1 MLLEKLKVRNFRQ
14 FYGDQELTFS
24 TDEKKNVTVIHGR
37 NGGGKTALR
46 NAITWCLYGELDKDL
61 DMPDKL
67 INFAFVDESGS
78 TCRVE
83 LEVLYEGD
91 RYHIQRQLPFPNS
104 PTKFSINKI
113 YDDGKHDPID
123 NPDNFVNSILPKDM
137 SEHFFFHGESKA
149 PKTEDKRKVRQAIR
163 DILGFAFAE
172 QAVEDLIKI
181 KKKQSRALQEKLKE
195 NQKLTSLNNERVATR
210 ELLEGIESE
219 RGSLKTE
226 IENAQSKLSELRKK
240 IDQSGH
246 KQAKE
251 NQHQRLI
258 AINSQKQV
266 EADIKEIE
274 GEKRQLVQKYGW
286 AIFGYKLAQEGL
298 DFIDEST
305 MKGRIPAPYEAVF
318 VNDLLGQELCICGR
332 ELKENSIESDRV
344 KSLLETANTGLI
356 TQRVQKA
363 RGVADKLTDQAR
375 EFLREYSGVEKR
387 LSAKNK
393 SLRDLELQIKS
404 LGDDTKEIDHKEVS
418 SWQEQLE
425 QTEKLLNSLNQKLG
439 QTTYRANELAEKIKK
454 ITNELKIEGVNS
466 AVQLRLER
474 YEQFVEKLIIKCQSR
489 MESYEDSARGA
500 LISRIN
506 DILAAYTRSE
516 RKAILGKNFDLEL
529 RMLDKDGKVGQIA
542 PKSTGEA
549 NLINLAFV
557 SALVRFAQDRMSAKG
572 EFLIGGTVA
581 PFVMDA
587 PFGQLDPE
595 YKAATAEFVPELARQ
610 VVLFVSPAQFNDVV
624 EEKMRPKIGQEYY
637 VKKLS
642 TKKNGPTD
650 ELDIN
655 GIKVLC
661 SEYGHIK
668 EYSTIERL

>member
-1 MLLEKLKVRNFRQ
+1 MLLEKLSVRNFRQ

-37 NGGGKTALR
+37 NTGGKTALR
-46 NAITWCLYGELDKDL
+46 NAITWCLYDELDKDL
-61 DMPDKL
+61 SEPGKL
-67 INFAFVDESGS
+67 INFEFVKEGGT

-83 LEVLYEGD
+83 LEVFYEGD
-91 RYHIQRQLPFPNS
+91 RYHIQRQLPYPNS

-137 SEHFFFHGESKA
+137 SEHFFFHGESKS

-172 QAVEDLIKI
+172 QAVVDITKI
-181 KKKQSRALQEKLKE
+181 QKKQSRELQEKIKE
-195 NQKLTSLNNERVATR
+195 NKKLLSLNKERSSAKD
-210 ELLEGIESE
+210 LLEIVNEE
-219 RGSLKTE
+219 RLSLKSETE
-226 IENAQSKLSELRKK
+226 KTEEKISEFREK
-240 IDQSGH
+240 IDKSGV

-251 NQHQRLI
+251 NQEQRLI
-258 AINSQKQV
+258 AIKDKEQV

-286 AIFGYKLAQEGL
+286 AVFGYRLAQEGL

-318 VNDLLGQELCICGR
+318 VNDLLSQELCICGR
-332 ELKENSIESDRV
+332 DLKNDSPEAKKV

-363 RGVADKLTDQAR
+363 RGVADKLTDQAK
-375 EFLREYSGVEKR
+375 EFLSEYSNVEKR
-387 LSAKNK
+387 LLVKNK
-393 SLRDLELQIKS
+393 SLRSLELRIKN
-404 LGDDTKEIDHKEVS
+404 LGDDNKDIDSKEVS
-418 SWQEQLE
+418 GWQKELEKSEELLRSLYQQLGN
-425 QTEKLLNSLNQKLG
+425 K
-439 QTTYRANELAEKIKK
+439 TYKATELADKIKK
-454 ITNELKIEGVNS
+454 ITNELKVEGANS
-466 AVQLRLER
+466 AVQLRLEK
-474 YEQFVEKLIIKCQSR
+474 YEEFLQKLITKCQSR
-489 MESYEDSARGA
+489 MEAYEDSARGA
-500 LISRIN
+500 LVSRIN
-506 DILAAYTRSE
+506 EILAAYTRSE

-529 RMLDKDGKVGQIA
+529 RMLDKDGKTGQVA

-549 NLINLAFV
+549 ALINLAFV

-595 YKAATAEFVPELARQ
+595 YKAATSEFVSEQARQ
-610 VVLFVSPAQFNDVV
+610 VVLFASPAQFDQVV
-624 EEKMRPKIGQEYY
+624 EAKMRPRIGKEYY
-637 VKKLS
+637 LKKLS
-642 TKKNGPTD
+642 TKDSGPAD
-650 ELDIN
+650 ELSIN
-655 GIKVLC
+655 GTLVSC
-661 SEYGHIK
+661 SEYGHDK
-668 EYSTIERL
+668 EYSTIERI